1 MTAPAAIVV
10 DTLKVTR
17 GGQVVLHDLDL
28 EVRAGS
34 ITGLL
39 GPSGC
44 GKTTLMRSI
53 VGTQRIAAGTVTV
66 LDQPAGNAGLRRSVG
81 YVTQAPSVY
90 TDLTVGQNVRY
101 FAELYGNRAGV
112 SDALDAVGLTA
123 LEGRRTLDLSGGQRS
138 RVSIACALVG
148 SPDLLILDEP
158 TVGLDPLLR
167 EDLWNRFHDLAAH
180 GTTLLVS
187 SHVMDEA
194 DRCDNLILMREG
206 LILAALTP
214 AELRG
219 RTGQD
224 NLEKAFL
231 QLITERAA

>member
-1 MTAPAAIVV
+1 M
-10 DTLKVTR
+10 
-17 GGQVVLHDLDL
+17 LHGLDL
-28 EVRAGS
+28 LVPAGS

-53 VGTQRIAAGTVTV
+53 VGTQRISSGSVTV
-66 LDQPAGNAGLRRSVG
+66 LGRPAGDTALRRSVG

-90 TDLTVGQNVRY
+90 TDLTVGQNIRY
-101 FAELYGNRAGV
+101 FADLYGNRAGV
-112 SDALDAVGLTA
+112 GDALDAVGLTA
-123 LEGRRTLDLSGGQRS
+123 LEGRKTLDLSGGQRS

-214 AELRG
+214 AELRA
-219 RTGQD
+219 RTAQD

-231 QLITERAA
+231 QLITEDVA